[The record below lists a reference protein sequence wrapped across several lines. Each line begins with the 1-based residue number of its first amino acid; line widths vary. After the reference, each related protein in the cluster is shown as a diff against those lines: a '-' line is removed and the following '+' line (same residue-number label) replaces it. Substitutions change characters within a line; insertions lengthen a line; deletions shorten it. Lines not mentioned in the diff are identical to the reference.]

1 MTILFLICFSIL
13 FTQLIEPLQS
23 FKKKNNLFI
32 ITHNTST
39 FRKIIIKLLN
49 CSKCFS
55 FWFSLILLQSIFISV
70 IVAVL
75 TEFASKIY
83 NRI

>member
-1 MTILFLICFSIL
+1 MILFLICFSIL
-13 FTQLIEPLQS
+13 FTQLIEPLQT
-23 FKKKNNLFI
+23 FKKRNNLFI
-32 ITHNTST
+32 ITGNTSFT
-39 FRKIIIKLLN
+39 RKIIIKLLN

-55 FWFSLILLQSIFISV
+55 FWISLILTQSFFISV

-75 TEFASKIY
+75 TEFVSKIY